1 MVDTLAASYIPASA
15 SEAGGAAELA
25 AKRKL
30 VKYAELQTSYNFVPV
45 AVETLGPIN
54 SEGLT
59 FISELGRRLTAITG
73 DIRETNFLYQSLSV
87 TVQRFNAVAF
97 QGTLSKLP
105 DAAERRV

>member
-1 MVDTLAASYIPASA
+1 MATSYISASA

-30 VKYAELQTSYNFVPV
+30 SKYAELQMHYIFVPV

-59 FISELGRRLTAITG
+59 FISDLGRRLTAITG
-73 DIRETNFLYQSLSV
+73 DTRETSYLHQSVSV
-87 TVQRFNAVAF
+87 IVQRFNAVAF
-97 QGTLSKLP
+97 QGSLSMLP
-105 DAAERRV
+105 DTNERRRVLV